1 MAIESQHGT
10 LSLLRL
16 ALGLLQMAGAV
27 CSGVLLYETGISTV
41 TLGVQSARAFPIPR
55 TRGRSPATDDDDARP
70 SGRNAGRLGVNGL
83 A

>member
-1 MAIESQHGT
+1 MAIESQHAT

-41 TLGVQSARAFPIPR
+41 TLGATVVTTSFTALSIALFAPK
-55 TRGRSPATDDDDARP
+55 RG
-70 SGRNAGRLGVNGL
+70 
-83 A
+83 